1 MSAGEAEAKRWAAN
15 GTFDRIGAVI
25 RERTPVQI
33 KRTNGEM
40 VTGYAI
46 ENGFA
51 GMGLTVAWGAGG
63 CRMANRGRRL
73 SFPARR
79 AEQGR
84 GHRRLPRVEPGHR
97 WRTEPTMNIAVVILV
112 AWALC
117 SYACTYARERSGRP
131 RGSRRRTRC

>member
-51 GMGLTVAWGAGG
+51 GMGLTVAWGPGAAEWQAEGGGYRFPQGVQSKVVATEDFLEWNPAIAG
-63 CRMANRGRRL
+63 
-73 SFPARR
+73 
-79 AEQGR
+79 
-84 GHRRLPRVEPGHR
+84 EPSQ
-97 WRTEPTMNIAVVILV
+97 P
-112 AWALC
+112 
-117 SYACTYARERSGRP
+117 
-131 RGSRRRTRC
+131 